1 MSTTARSMS
10 LKPAIPVLL
19 SKFCLLCLQ
28 ILDHVL
34 LLQMGRIY
42 LVRFRGFAEA
52 AEIEGLQVVDR
63 WRVEQQEEWNRLSTT
78 VICVLKRVTIDLA
91 LMLHIKS
98 MSVQLAFLA
107 TMSAAILTISPPAP
121 SLAFSVW
128 LGAAGLSACGLFI
141 VQYFP
146 IQAFSISDKDMVSL
160 VRDGNYISSALLA
173 IAVASPVII
182 TLWSSILFAIGIT
195 DYIIQNTRD
204 KPRFMLLSL
213 VPVTIGF
220 MASATVMIIGSI
232 IGQRIEAHNKTG
244 PLQTRWRKFSPND
257 KNNCTEIPGD
267 LTQTSVGARAPVEP
281 PKVNCTTVIQSVN
294 NA

>member
-1 MSTTARSMS
+1 MSD
-10 LKPAIPVLL
+10 LL
-19 SKFCLLCLQ
+19 SKFYLLCLQ

-34 LLQMGRIY
+34 LLQMGRTY

-52 AEIEGLQVVDR
+52 AEIEGLEVVDR
-63 WRVEQQEEWNRLSTT
+63 WRVEQQAEWNRLSTT
-78 VICVLKRVTIDLA
+78 
-91 LMLHIKS
+91 
-98 MSVQLAFLA
+98 LAFLA
-107 TMSAAILTISPPAP
+107 TMSAAILTISPAAP
-121 SLAFSVW
+121 PLAFSVW

-146 IQAFSISDKDMVSL
+146 IQAFSISDKDMVNL
-160 VRDGNYISSALLA
+160 VKDGNYISSALLA

-182 TLWSSILFAIGIT
+182 TLWSSILFAIGIA

-204 KPRFMLLSL
+204 KPRFMVLSL

-220 MASATVMIIGSI
+220 IASATVMIIGSI
-232 IGQRIEAHNKTG
+232 IGQRIEAHYKTG

-257 KNNCTEIPGD
+257 ENNCTEIPTN
-267 LTQTSVGARAPVEP
+267 LTQTSVGAHAPGGS
-281 PKVNCTTVIQSVN
+281 PKVNCTTIIQAVN